1 MAGLLA
7 VIGGLAGGVGVTI
20 LSITLRP
27 VYNALNQKAFQV
39 YPNELLP
46 PANLINLRY
55 RGLVSDT
62 TYLSE
67 MQRQGINEERASN
80 LYKGSELLLNGYEIV
95 ALWRRG
101 GLTDE
106 ERDHNLSVLGF
117 TTESIPQLTSVTA
130 QIPSAL
136 DVIGFAVR
144 EVYSPEI
151 AEQFGQY
158 EGVEGVLAEAGDD
171 IKASGMSADTF
182 KKYWAAHWQ
191 LPSMRQGYEMLHR
204 DVIDEDTLSSLM
216 VALDIMPYWRDKLR
230 DISYSPYTRVDVRR
244 MHKLGIINEDDLVRA
259 YMDLGYEEERAEGL
273 AKFTVQYNLDPEE
286 REQTAGDAEKK
297 REKEATRA
305 AVMKAFQSG
314 LIPENETKE
323 FLYALGYT
331 DEAIE
336 LYLANA
342 EYAKEDALTDDK
354 LEIIHEAFVRRI
366 YDHTTTVAKLG
377 ELNLPGKQAETL
389 LDRWTMEK
397 DAKTSRPSKAE
408 LFKMFG
414 AKVITKE
421 VLTTELEG
429 HGYTDKYIGWYLK
442 FEAKK

>member
-7 VIGGLAGGVGVTI
+7 VIGGLAGGIGVTI
-20 LSITLRP
+20 LSVTLRP
-27 VYNALNQKAFQV
+27 VYNAINQKAFQV

-55 RGLVSDT
+55 RKHINEDI
-62 TYLSE
+62 YLDE
-67 MQRQGINEERASN
+67 MKRQGIDNDRAGS

-101 GLTDE
+101 VITDE
-106 ERDHNLSVLGF
+106 DRNEQLRELGY
-117 TTESIPQLTSVTA
+117 TTERIPLLTSVTA

-158 EGVEGVLAEAGDD
+158 EGVEGVLAEAADD
-171 IKASGMSADTF
+171 IRASGMSADTF
-182 KKYWAAHWQ
+182 KKFWAAHWQ

-204 DVIDEDTLSSLM
+204 DVIDEDTLDSLM
-216 VALDIMPYWRDKLR
+216 IALDIMPYWRDKLR

-244 MHKLGIINEDDLVRA
+244 MHKLGIIDEDDLIRA
-259 YMDLGYEEERAEGL
+259 YMDLGYEWERAEGL

-286 REQTAGDAEKK
+286 REQTGGDIEKK

-305 AVMKAFQSG
+305 AVMKAFQTG
-314 LIPENETKE
+314 LIPESETKE
-323 FLYALGYT
+323 FLYILGYT

-408 LFKMFG
+408 LFKMYG
-414 AKVITKE
+414 AKVISKE
-421 VLTTELEG
+421 VLKVELEG
-429 HGYTDKYIGWYLK
+429 HGYTDKYIEWYLK
-442 FEAKK
+442 FEEKK